1 MYTLYLGKTIKNP
14 FSQKT
19 VLIGDTEYII
29 NRMSATKALTLQPK
43 VLKLVGRSLAEL
55 LASGSNQSD
64 QIDAE
69 TLGRIM
75 DILIED
81 MDKVD
86 FGSLAKELTSSV
98 FKGSSSIDFDN
109 EFTGNLVSLY
119 KLLFEVVKFNYL
131 DVFTNLASK
140 EQ

>member
-1 MYTLYLGKTIKNP
+1 MKNP

>member
-1 MYTLYLGKTIKNP
+1 MKNP

-69 TLGRIM
+69 TLGRTM
-75 DILIED
+75 DILIEG

>member
-1 MYTLYLGKTIKNP
+1 MKNP

-29 NRMSATKALTLQPK
+29 NRMSATKALILQPK

>member
-1 MYTLYLGKTIKNP
+1 MKNP

-55 LASGSNQSD
+55 LASGSTQSD

-81 MDKVD
+81 MDRVD